1 MLLNRTLRLFLD
13 SIGKREEYEFYLEK
27 FQAVETICFALV
39 CPEPEALEQAADV
52 LVFDLQFL
60 LRLDLEPLLLLAGVE
75 EAASRHALRE
85 YGGEVALRS
94 MGDFLDEEEGAG
106 PFRAELERF
115 IDESVRAGK
124 IPALCT
130 EHSAAAAAA
139 RLLPEVSR
147 RVHLVRMRGPLHDPK
162 HQVVPFL
169 YTTRPTA
176 IRLEP
181 EDTEALASA
190 RSLLAERPNAHVSIT
205 SPIHLLEEM
214 FTVRGAG
221 TVLRKGSVIR
231 HMTDLA
237 ALDRNRLVALL
248 EQSFG
253 RPLVSADVLTAVRHF
268 YVESEYRAAALLEEH
283 PEGAYLS
290 KFAVGTEARGEGV
303 AQELWRE
310 MAQDHAAL
318 FWRAREDNPINQWYE
333 KLADG
338 RHRMGGWLFF
348 WRGIAPGHLPTI
360 IDYCAKRPPD
370 FKEAS

>member
-27 FQAVETICFALV
+27 FQAAETLCFAIV

-60 LRLDLEPLLLLAGVE
+60 LRLELEPLLLLAGADPALPRRVLKDYSAE
-75 EAASRHALRE
+75 VLSRDL
-85 YGGEVALRS
+85 S
-94 MGDFLDEEEGAG
+94 DFLDDEGRIG
-106 PFRAELERF
+106 DRRAELERF
-115 IDESVRAGK
+115 IDNAVIGGR
-124 IPALCT
+124 IPALISS
-130 EHSAAAAAA
+130 EPMVEAAAQ
-139 RLLPEVSR
+139 LLPEVTR
-147 RVHLVRMRGPLHDPK
+147 RVHLVRMRGPLHDAA

-169 YTTRPTA
+169 YTTRPTP
-176 IRLEP
+176 IELEA
-181 EDTEALASA
+181 EDAEALTSA
-190 RSLLAERPNAHVSIT
+190 QRLLAQRPSAHVSIT

-231 HMTDLA
+231 HTTHLA
-237 ALDRNRLVALL
+237 DLDRERLVVLL

-253 RPLVSADVLTAVRHF
+253 RPLLNPEVLQAVRHF

-283 PEGAYLS
+283 AEGAYLS

-310 MAQDHAAL
+310 MVQGHPSL
-318 FWRAREDNPINQWYE
+318 FWRAREENPINQWYE

-338 RHRMGGWLFF
+338 RQRVEGWLVF
-348 WRGIAPGHLPTI
+348 WRGISPAHLPAI
-360 IDYCAKRPPD
+360 IDYCTGRPPD
-370 FKEAS
+370 FKELS

>member
-13 SIGKREEYEFYLEK
+13 SIGKREEYEFYLQK
-27 FQAVETICFALV
+27 FQAVETICFAIV
-39 CPEPEALEQAADV
+39 CPEPETLEQAADV

-75 EAASRHALRE
+75 EASSRHALRE

-94 MGDFLDEEEGAG
+94 LHEFLDAEEGGA
-106 PFRAELERF
+106 PSRAELEEF
-115 IDESVRAGK
+115 IDASTREGR

-130 EHSAAAAAA
+130 ALPADEAAA
-139 RLLPEVSR
+139 RLLPQVSR
-147 RVHLVRMRGPLHDPK
+147 RIHLVRMRGPLHDEK

-169 YTTRPTA
+169 YTTRPATST
-176 IRLEP
+176 LEP
-181 EDTEALASA
+181 EDAEALASA
-190 RSLLAERPNAHVSIT
+190 HRLLATRPNAHVSIT

-231 HMTDLA
+231 HRTDLA
-237 ALDRNRLVALL
+237 DLDRTRLIALL

-253 RPLVSADVLTAVRHF
+253 RPLVNVDWLKAVRHF

-310 MAQDHAAL
+310 MTQDHASL
-318 FWRAREDNPINQWYE
+318 FWRAREENPINQWYE
-333 KLADG
+333 KLSDG

-348 WRGIAPGHLPTI
+348 WRGIAPEHLPAI
-360 IDYCAKRPPD
+360 IDYCARRPPD
-370 FKEAS
+370 FKEAL